1 MAEQTKEMNIRLHVY
16 DEEIDVTIKRED
28 EALYRAAAAYITKRY
43 NVYAHSF
50 NGKKSNH
57 TIALMVMVDIALRL
71 ERELRRNDTAPFDD
85 VIATLTDE
93 LEQVLNNKQ

>member
-16 DEEIDVTIKRED
+16 DEEIDVTINRED

-85 VIATLTDE
+85 VIAALTDE